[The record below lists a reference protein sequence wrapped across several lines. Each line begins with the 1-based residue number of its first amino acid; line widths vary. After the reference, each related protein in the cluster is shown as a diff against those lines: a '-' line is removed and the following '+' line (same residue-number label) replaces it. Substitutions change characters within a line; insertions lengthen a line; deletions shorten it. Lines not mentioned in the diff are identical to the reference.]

1 MNHLF
6 LLLGVSISVN
16 CNAAEDKINEKKDF
30 SVICAISK
38 SAEALS
44 KDKYMTDKAE
54 RVVLISGM
62 LEKNVKTDEVKSVL
76 KAIATSEP
84 SQKVK
89 LMRQG
94 ARDVGLKNWN
104 CATIKFLF

>member
-1 MNHLF
+1 MKNLF
-6 LLLGVSISVN
+6 LLFGVSITVI

-44 KDKYMTDKAE
+44 KDKYLTDKAE
-54 RVVLISGM
+54 RVALISGM
-62 LEKNVKTDEVKSVL
+62 LEKNVKSDEVKGIL
-76 KAIATSEP
+76 KSIAVSEP

-89 LMRQG
+89 LILQG